1 LLGIIAAFKEEV
13 EDYLR
18 KGRFKMVDRVDSI
31 SFYQSSSAPDVT
43 VAAGGVGRERAE
55 TATGLL
61 IDRYPP
67 DFIVSAGFAGGVR
80 EGIGPGDLFL
90 CDRLYSLEGP
100 ATFWG
105 PDSAGERSIGDTAVI
120 DHLIKTAGEDDVNYE
135 LCGCLSVPDLASGS
149 SMKGWIGDNFPV
161 DIIDMES
168 YWVSSAAA
176 AAGIRHVVARTVLD
190 PLEQTLPGFVG
201 AAFDDSGRRRW
212 VRAAGYV
219 LRKPREAPTM
229 LRLAKQSS
237 VANASLGGLLSK
249 LAATV
254 Q

>member
-1 LLGIIAAFKEEV
+1 MLGIIAAFKEEV

-18 KGRFKMVDRVDSI
+18 EGRFKMVDRVDSI
-31 SFYQSSSAPDVT
+31 SFYQSISAPDVT
-43 VAAGGVGRERAE
+43 VAVGGIGKDRAE
-55 TATGLL
+55 AATGLL

-67 DFIVSAGFAGGVR
+67 SYIVCAGFAGGVR

-105 PDSAGERSIGDTAVI
+105 LDTAEERSVGDAAVI
-120 DHLIKTAGEDDVNYE
+120 NHLTKTAGDGDVNYKVA
-135 LCGCLSVPDLASGS
+135 GCLSVPDLASGS
-149 SMKGWIGDNFPV
+149 LMKGWIGDNFPV

-168 YWVSSAAA
+168 YWVSKAAA
-176 AAGIRHVVARTVLD
+176 AEGIRHVVVRSVLD
-190 PLEQTLPGFVG
+190 PLEQTLPAFVG
-201 AAFDDSGRRRW
+201 EAFDDSNRRRW

-219 LRKPREAPTM
+219 MRRPREASTM
-229 LRLAKQSS
+229 LRLAKQSG
-237 VANASLGGLLSK
+237 VASASLGGLLST
-249 LAATV
+249 LAVTD